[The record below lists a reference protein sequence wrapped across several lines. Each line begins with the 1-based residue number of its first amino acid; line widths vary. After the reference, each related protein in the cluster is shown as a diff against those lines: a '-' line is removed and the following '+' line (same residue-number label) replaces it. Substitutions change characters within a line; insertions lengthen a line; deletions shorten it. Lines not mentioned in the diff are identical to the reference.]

1 MTFAPLLALMF
12 PQNNCPPNPKWLLLA
27 PAVLLL
33 CRGVIVM
40 YGVWGESGTLDTEM
54 DILPPL
60 FPCVL

>member
-12 PQNNCPPNPKWLLLA
+12 PQNNCPQDPEWLLLA
-27 PAVLLL
+27 LA
-33 CRGVIVM
+33 VIVR

-60 FPCVL
+60 FPSVL

>member
-12 PQNNCPPNPKWLLLA
+12 PQNNCPQDPEWLLLA
-27 PAVLLL
+27 LAVL
-33 CRGVIVM
+33 IVR

-60 FPCVL
+60 FPSVL